1 VKNGVGAF
9 RDLIPTDFPGLAA
22 PIWATGLS
30 RLWGMG
36 RISERLPP
44 LANMVVSN
52 VPGPPMELFLAGA
65 RLKHC
70 FPVSIVI
77 HGLGFN
83 ITVQGYGEHL
93 EFGLIACRTAL
104 PNPATI
110 ARGLQPAL
118 DRLGELARHEAK
130 AQENG

>member
-1 VKNGVGAF
+1 
-9 RDLIPTDFPGLAA
+9 
-22 PIWATGLS
+22 
-30 RLWGMG
+30 MG

-44 LANMVVSN
+44 LANLVISN

-70 FPVSIVI
+70 FPVSIVV

-93 EFGLIACRTAL
+93 EFGLIACRAAL

-118 DRLGELARHEAK
+118 DRLGELARHETK
-130 AQENG
+130 AQESD